1 MRRSIG
7 LVSALA
13 LAVGA
18 GFASL
23 AAAAPTPSPAPS
35 PAPPRLLQ
43 QPSLSRD
50 LVAFTYAGDLWTA
63 PRTGGRATRLTTGV
77 GVESNPVFSPDGRTL
92 AFTGDYDGN
101 VDVDTV
107 PVSGGVPTRITYHP
121 ANDTVVG
128 WSRDGRSILFR
139 SDRSAASRYTQM
151 FSVPATGGPATP
163 LPLPMAY
170 AGALSPD
177 GGTLAYNP
185 LPPAFGDNFSNYTAW
200 GNYRGG
206 RAGVV
211 KLTRLADL
219 TTTEAPHTD
228 ASDFSPVY
236 VGDRVYFLSARN
248 GPVGVFAFDPASGKV
263 SEVYHNTGPDIRSLS
278 TDGQTLVFDRLG
290 EIFTLDPSTP
300 GAAPVKI
307 EITADG
313 DLPDVRPRLLNVA
326 DQVEAVAL
334 SPTGVRVAV
343 EAHGEILTVPVK
355 HGPVRDIT
363 HTPGVAERAPAW
375 SPDGQSI
382 AYFSDASG
390 VYQLHVASQMG
401 ASDTGPRAVKVF
413 PISPDAAYYFE
424 PVWSPDSRRIT
435 FRDNRLNRYVLDVT
449 TGKLARVGEPQT
461 FGGFSVSDYGVAW
474 SPDSKWLVVTTS
486 LPNRMHGLSLYSV
499 ETGSL
504 TALTDGMADAGSPA
518 FDRNG
523 ETLYFLAS
531 NNAGGALPG
540 IDMTTDVYAPT
551 SSIYALPLTAA
562 RLSPVGPES
571 DDEKAASPAADGA
584 EAPEKDK
591 AKDKGKDGAAARPA
605 AKAVAIDLAS
615 LDLQRILDRTVA
627 LPLPPRPYAKLAT
640 GTAGTLFVLENERGR
655 ALDAPPVGVLSR
667 FTLKDRKPE
676 KVAEHVAD
684 FQVSANGEMLLV
696 EERPEGGP
704 NSGGGGGG
712 GGKPG
717 WSVIPANTPPKP
729 GEGKLS
735 FAGLEVRVDPAAEWR
750 QMFHEIWRIERAY
763 FYDPHFHGVDTV
775 AEEKRLAPYVEGIEA
790 RADLNYLFQEMLTGF
805 SVGHLRGSGGAI
817 PAARRVPGGLLGAD
831 YAVRGGRY
839 CITRIYTGGSW
850 TPDVKGP
857 LSQPGL
863 NVRTGECVLAVNGEP
878 VTAAVDLQA
887 SLEGTAG
894 KAVSL
899 TLGAAD
905 GKGARDITVVPV
917 ASEARLRNLDWIDG
931 NRRKV
936 SELSGG
942 KLAYVYLPDTAAG
955 GFTAFNRYYFA
966 QTDKQGVV
974 VDERFNAGGQIADYV
989 VEVLGRRPQ
998 SYWAPRYGAIDR
1010 TPGGAIF
1017 GPKVMIANEVSG
1029 SGGDALPWLFKYNHL
1044 GPLVGKR
1051 TWGGLVGIGEIPV
1064 LMDGGN
1070 VTSPSVAFFNPD
1082 GQWEVENHG
1091 VDPDIVVEQDPK
1103 AVAEGH
1109 DPQLEAAVRA
1119 AMAQLPDKT
1128 PKVPPRP
1135 AYPDYHKPKGS

>member
-1 MRRSIG
+1 MRRQIR
-7 LVSALA
+7 LVSVLALA
-13 LAVGA
+13 LGA
-18 GFASL
+18 GFLS
-23 AAAAPTPSPAPS
+23 AAASAETPLK
-35 PAPPRLLQ
+35 LLQ

-50 LVAFTYAGDLWTA
+50 LIAFTYAGDLWTA

-77 GVESNPVFSPDGRTL
+77 GVEANPVFSPDGQTL

-101 VDVDTV
+101 TDVFTV
-107 PVSGGVPTRITYHP
+107 PVTGGAPTRITWHP
-121 ANDTVVG
+121 ANDQVVG

-139 SDRSAASRYTQM
+139 SDRSAASRYTQL
-151 FSVPATGGPATP
+151 FTVSAHGGPATP

-170 AGALSPD
+170 AGSLSPD
-177 GGTLAYNP
+177 GGSIAYTPLA
-185 LPPAFGDNFSNYTAW
+185 PAFGSNFTNYVAW

-211 KLTRLADL
+211 KITRLSDL
-219 TTTEAPHTD
+219 STVEAPHGE
-228 ASDFSPVY
+228 AADFSPVY
-236 VGDRVYFLSARN
+236 VGDTVYFLSGRN

-263 SEVYHNTGPDIRSLS
+263 REVYHNTGPDIRSLA
-278 TDGQTLVFDRLG
+278 TDGKTLVFDRLG
-290 EIFTLDPSTP
+290 EIYTLDPAAP
-300 GAAPVKI
+300 GAQPAKV

-326 DQVEAVAL
+326 DQVKTVAL
-334 SPTGVRVAV
+334 SPSGVRVAV

-363 HTPGVAERAPAW
+363 HTPGVSERTPAW

-390 VYQLHVASQMG
+390 VYALHVASQLG
-401 ASDTGPRAVKVF
+401 ASATGPNAVKVF
-413 PISPDAAYYFE
+413 PISPDAAYYFD
-424 PVWSPDSRRIT
+424 PVWSPDSRKIS
-435 FRDNRLNRYVLDVT
+435 FRDNRLNSFVLDVT
-449 TGKLARVGEPQT
+449 TGKLTRVGEPQT
-461 FGGFSVSDYGVAW
+461 FGGFSAANYGVAW
-474 SPDSKWLVVTTS
+474 SPDSRWLVLTSS
-486 LPNRMHGLSLYSV
+486 LPNRMHGLSLYSL

-504 TALTDGMADAGSPA
+504 TPLTDGMADAGSPA
-518 FDRNG
+518 FDRTG
-523 ETLYFLAS
+523 ESLYFLAS

-551 SSIYALPLTAA
+551 SSAYALPLTAA
-562 RLSPVGPES
+562 RLSPVGPQT
-571 DDEKAASPAADGA
+571 DDEKVGGAPADGA
-584 EAPEKDK
+584 DAPGHAKDK
-591 AKDKGKDGAAARPA
+591 AGADKEA
-605 AKAVAIDLAS
+605 AKSKSAKAGPVAIDLAG
-615 LDLQRILDRTVA
+615 LDLQAILDRTVA
-627 LPLPPRPYAKLAT
+627 LPLPPRPYAALAT
-640 GTAGTLFVLENERGR
+640 GVGGTLFLLENERGR
-655 ALDAPPVGVLSR
+655 ALDAPPLGVLSR

-676 KVAEHVAD
+676 KVAEHVAA
-684 FQVSANGEMLLV
+684 FQVSADGESLLL
-696 EERPEGGP
+696 EERPEAGPGGP
-704 NSGGGGGG
+704 GGGP
-712 GGKPG
+712 PG
-717 WSVIPANTPPKP
+717 WSVIPANGPAKP

-735 FAGLEVRVDPAAEWR
+735 FAGLEVRVDPRAEWR

-775 AEEKRLAPYVEGIEA
+775 AEEKRLAPYVDSIQA
-790 RADLNYLFQEMLTGF
+790 RVDLNYLFQEMLTGF

-817 PAARRVPGGLLGAD
+817 PAARKVPGGLLGAD
-831 YAVRGGRY
+831 YEVRGGRY

-878 VTAAVDLQA
+878 VTAEADLQA

-894 KAVSL
+894 KAISL

-936 SELSGG
+936 AALSGG
-942 KLAYVYLPDTAAG
+942 KLAYVYLPDTAGG
-955 GFTAFNRYYFA
+955 GFTSFNRYFFA

-989 VEVLGRRPQ
+989 VEVLGRKPQ
-998 SYWAPRYGAIDR
+998 SYWSPRYGAIDR

-1029 SGGDALPWLFKYNHL
+1029 SGGDALPWLFKFNHL
-1044 GPLVGKR
+1044 GPVVGKR
-1051 TWGGLVGIGEIPV
+1051 TWGGLVGIGQIPV

-1082 GQWEVENHG
+1082 GQWDVENHG

-1119 AMAQLPDKT
+1119 AMSQLPTQT
-1128 PKVPPRP
+1128 PKAPPRP
-1135 AYPDYHKPKGS
+1135 AYPDYHKPAGK